1 MLFLNNHLFKL
12 FCSLGCMSV
21 KRQLIFEGV
30 RESKYIAQMDNER
43 MKGNVMSV
51 ELALQRELEYQKRI
65 ENLQKPSDCN
75 SKEHLLPGQ
84 GVPSKVALEETRKKF
99 SLQYEACSQDPEFN
113 KQKFEHGSPLKETTI
128 REVTHLQFQEPST
141 PIQGSLPLAGM
152 KRKTPENF
160 TCSSPQPQQESCTLL
175 NSVPQTVNLLCKVC
189 QVPCSGAAN
198 FKQHCAGRKHKNKVE
213 ELKHLK
219 NSEDEKELGPVW
231 CHICLVS
238 CMDRSA
244 YKQHVAGKKP
254 AACQTAFNN
263 AIRGQGIE
271 TGNRNGKW

>member
-1 MLFLNNHLFKL
+1 
-12 FCSLGCMSV
+12 MSV
-21 KRQLIFEGV
+21 KRQLIFEGF
-30 RESKYIAQMDNER
+30 RESNSVAQMGNKR
-43 MKGNVMSV
+43 MRGNVMSV
-51 ELALQRELEYQKRI
+51 ELALQRELEYLKRI

-84 GVPSKVALEETRKKF
+84 GVPSKVALEESRQKF
-99 SLQYEACSQDPEFN
+99 SLQYEACSQGVLLDPVFN
-113 KQKFEHGSPLKETTI
+113 KRKFEHGSPLEETTI

-141 PIQGSLPLAGM
+141 PIQGSLPSVGM

-160 TCSSPQPQQESCTLL
+160 TCSSPQPQQESYTLL

-219 NSEDEKELGPVW
+219 NSSEDKKELGPVW
-231 CHICLVS
+231 CDICLVS

-244 YKQHVAGKKP
+244 YKQHVAGKKH
-254 AACQTAFNN
+254 AACLTAFNN
-263 AIRGQGIE
+263 AIRGKGVE
-271 TGNRNGKW
+271 MGNRNGTW